1 MTTGFVSIYYH
12 RMAIQKTVID
22 YASVDQVFI
31 MLLIISAK
39 VKGAIIDDESEI

>member
-1 MTTGFVSIYYH
+1 
-12 RMAIQKTVID
+12 MAIQKTVID

-31 MLLIISAK
+31 MLLIISTK